1 MSGQAV
7 VTASASGAEGQQEG
21 LGRWR
26 CGQREILVMCEAVA
40 SLSLL
45 AVWAAKRTRLFWKG
59 TGDGGALTVGRVEEH
74 LMSFGSERTQRR
86 QGG

>member
-1 MSGQAV
+1 MVGGDVGRERFLSCV
-7 VTASASGAEGQQEG
+7 RLWPASPF
-21 LGRWR
+21 
-26 CGQREILVMCEAVA
+26 
-40 SLSLL
+40 LL